1 MNSQEHVIDLIPDFL
16 MGSFD
21 TARREEIQ
29 DHLRSCVDCKREFE
43 SLGTLWNS
51 LADVHVEKPTPI
63 LRERFYAMLAAYE
76 HGMNQANAKSSVFDA
91 LNAFIERV
99 WPKQPAIQ
107 FAFALALFLVGG
119 VVGTRINL
127 SSEKQSPPDT
137 SIELATLRGEVQAM
151 NRMLAV
157 SLMQQQSAS
166 ERLRGITLTSHF
178 QQPDRELTGAL
189 FEAMN
194 YDPNVN
200 VRLAAIDALQQYGSD
215 PLVRKGIIDALTKQ
229 HSPLVQ
235 VALIDASVSLRERQS
250 KSVFEEM
257 LKNPKLNVSVKSR
270 MELALK
276 ELKDEGLR

>member
-1 MNSQEHVIDLIPDFL
+1 MNAQEHVIDLIPDFL

-29 DHLRSCVDCKREFE
+29 DHLRSCMDCKREFE

-51 LADVHVEKPTPI
+51 LGDIRAEKPTPI

-76 HGMNQANAKSSVFDA
+76 HGMNQSNTKPLIVDA
-91 LNAFIERV
+91 VNTLIERV

-107 FAFALALFLVGG
+107 FALALSLFVVGG
-119 VVGTRINL
+119 VVGSQINR
-127 SSEKQSPPDT
+127 SNEKPSQPDT
-137 SIELATLRGEVQAM
+137 SIEMATLRGEVQAM

-166 ERLRGITLTSHF
+166 ERLRGITLTSQF
-178 QQPDRELTGAL
+178 QQPDHELTGAL

-229 HSPLVQ
+229 ASPLVQ
-235 VALIDASVSLRERQS
+235 MALIDASVSLRERQS
-250 KSVFEEM
+250 ASVFEKM
-257 LKNPKLNVSVKSR
+257 LKNPKLNASVKSR
-270 MELALK
+270 VETALK
-276 ELKDEGLR
+276 ELKD